1 MSSDEEN
8 ALTNEIADDAAD
20 PPITEEDYQKMLRQ
34 HRERRTMKKVCS
46 HLVCFKC
53 GRDCGSIV
61 SRLTWT

>member
-34 HRERRTMKKVCS
+34 HRERRTMKKVCLS
-46 HLVCFKC
+46 VATWCILSVVV
-53 GRDCGSIV
+53 IV
-61 SRLTWT
+61 DRLFLD

>member
-1 MSSDEEN
+1 MRECREEWGEGEKVMSSDEEN

-46 HLVCFKC
+46 AVC
-53 GRDCGSIV
+53 
-61 SRLTWT
+61 L